1 MKKKVAHND
10 AYYHSMAGAFGAGK
24 VSVSGD
30 ATGRAV
36 MPMSQGWKRFNPNLE
51 YIWVDDAEGRPRA
64 LTPKQYSVL
73 AAILDIIRD
82 GSTPTMT
89 AIGIKLGV
97 TVSTVS
103 RAMTKLAAWGL
114 IRYIV
119 GRGRYA
125 GMLIFRAMPNDG
137 LDRLRAV
144 AKAKLRRWYLASQE
158 RISRL
163 RFNVAPREPLTRGEV
178 SLPTITVG
186 ATLTAQP
193 FSVQDLRDVG
203 II

>member
-1 MKKKVAHND
+1 MNDRHYAKMADEIEGRSFHDIKVA
-10 AYYHSMAGAFGAGK
+10 Y
-24 VSVSGD
+24 GD
-30 ATGRAV
+30 RLTLSEGATGRA
-36 MPMSQGWKRFNPNLE
+36 WLKFNPGKQLI
-51 YIWVDDAEGRPRA
+51 YVDDAEGHPRG
-64 LTPKQYSVL
+64 LTPKQYAVL
-73 AAILDIIRD
+73 VIVFDTIKAGAY
-82 GSTPTMT
+82 PTMR
-89 AIGIKLGV
+89 ALSQQLECAP
-97 TVSTVS
+97 STVS

>member
-1 MKKKVAHND
+1 MTVDRIA
-10 AYYHSMAGAFGAGK
+10 AYYAKGGGNGHSVRTVKGLQQSNGVFPLTTGWSRYN
-24 VSVSGD
+24 SVAD
-30 ATGRAV
+30 LV
-36 MPMSQGWKRFNPNLE
+36 
-51 YIWVDDAEGRPRA
+51 WVDDAEGNPRA
-64 LTPKQYSVL
+64 LTPKQYTVL
-73 AAILDIIRD
+73 LAILKIIED
-82 GSTPTMT
+82 GSHPTMRAVADRIGT
-89 AIGIKLGV
+89 AP
-97 TVSTVS
+97 STVS

-137 LDRLRAV
+137 LERLRRV
-144 AKAKLRRWYLASQE
+144 AKARIRRWSMAAQR
-158 RISRL
+158 RISRSI
-163 RFNVAPREPLTRGEV
+163 FNVAPRESNDKVVTTEG
-178 SLPTITVG
+178 SNTVD

>member
-1 MKKKVAHND
+1 MKKHD
-10 AYYHSMAGAFGAGK
+10 DSYYHSVANAYAGHMTTSD
-24 VSVSGD
+24 VV
-30 ATGRAV
+30 TGRAV
-36 MPMSQGWKRFNPNLE
+36 VPMSQGWKRFNPNLE

-163 RFNVAPREPLTRGEV
+163 RFNVAPREPQTKV
-178 SLPTITVG
+178 VG
-186 ATLTAQP
+186 ISTTNTMDATLTW
-193 FSVQDLRDVG
+193 SVDDLREAG
-203 II
+203 IL